1 MVTWAGRRRRAAIA
15 AAALAGSVVRI
26 TRGPF
31 RSAVR
36 AFPGVAGAGAVAY
49 GCGEVVQRVFGR
61 GLGWPAGLMVAG
73 MFVLWFG
80 AELNRIPPAPRQP
93 DE

>member
-1 MVTWAGRRRRAAIA
+1 MSNRAVIA

-36 AFPGVAGAGAVAY
+36 ALPGVAGAAAVAC

-61 GLGWPAGLMVAG
+61 GLGWPAGLVVAG
-73 MFVLWFG
+73 VFVLWFG
-80 AELNRIPPAPRQP
+80 AELNRVPPAPRRQ
-93 DE
+93 DDGA